1 MMCLR
6 TRNRVSLCT
15 TEHSALTRYLTGGPF
30 TFLQFNA
37 SSNFSGRK
45 NLFLIWSIAISTHF
59 YLFSSFSIFS
69 SVIFRKHSGGTAAL
83 THHVFFK
90 NVLNTPGES
99 LSDTLTLS
107 QPPVPSLLN
116 SVGVLLL
123 NSENS
128 FLLIKRYSDTTGFCL
143 ARSSF
148 HFTQTI
154 RAQGTGKINSLVN
167 SETNL
172 STFQSTTESCSLNS
186 QVFFKVSLL

>member
-1 MMCLR
+1 MLLAP
-6 TRNRVSLCT
+6 TFIYFHLFPSFHQLSL
-15 TEHSALTRYLTGGPF
+15 ESILEELLLLLIMY
-30 TFLQFNA
+30 
-37 SSNFSGRK
+37 SS
-45 NLFLIWSIAISTHF
+45 
-59 YLFSSFSIFS
+59 
-69 SVIFRKHSGGTAAL
+69 KH
-83 THHVFFK
+83 
-90 NVLNTPGES
+90 VLNTPGES
-99 LSDTLTLS
+99 LSDTFTPP

-167 SETNL
+167 SEINL